1 MKYNRRNKVTGGDA
15 VKEELYQIEEMLN
28 KWENANQKYSL
39 ETLSEYRKRTG
50 EFMNESLPGDEVFK
64 THSDL
69 LRKVDEKGSF
79 CPFPGDTAVFD
90 VDDCVKDIA
99 VRMQDVLYE
108 NCGFILSERLARN
121 TFHVTL
127 HDLNN
132 EKPYE
137 ILEQSM
143 KRSEKM
149 TKDMIARIAGE
160 EAYPVCVRTVS
171 VFNMVNKSIVLG
183 LEPADEYSCR
193 RLMELYERF
202 QSVVYLDYPLTL
214 HLTLA
219 YYKPG
224 EYTKE
229 QRNILKETFAEL
241 SKMCGWEFLLFD
253 KNLLYQ
259 RFDDMN
265 RYYTV

>member
-1 MKYNRRNKVTGGDA
+1 M
-15 VKEELYQIEEMLN
+15 KEELYQVEEMLN
-28 KWENANQKYSL
+28 KWENANKKYSL

-50 EFMNESLPGDEVFK
+50 KFMNESLPGEEVFK

-69 LRKVDEKGSF
+69 LHKVDEKGSF
-79 CPFPGDTAVFD
+79 RPFPGDTTVFD
-90 VDDCVKDIA
+90 VDDRVKNIA
-99 VRMQDVLYE
+99 TRMQDVLYE
-108 NCGFILSERLARN
+108 SCGFILAERLTRD

-137 ILEQSM
+137 NLEHLMKQSG
-143 KRSEKM
+143 KM
-149 TKDMIARIAGE
+149 AKDIISYIAGE
-160 EAYPVCVRTVS
+160 EACPACVRAVS
-171 VFNMVNKSIVLG
+171 VFSMVNKSIVLG

-193 RLMELYERF
+193 RLMEMYERF

-241 SKMCGWEFLLFD
+241 SKMCGWEFLLVD